1 MKNLVLFAG
10 VMVAMCFA
18 SCGGNKAA
26 EAPAEDAAEVVE
38 ACCEAA
44 DSCAADSCCGAC
56 DSLKACCDSAK
67 AECCKEAK

>member
-26 EAPAEDAAEVVE
+26 EAPAEEAAATVETVVDS
-38 ACCEAA
+38 CCAAA
-44 DSCAADSCCGAC
+44 DSCCANDSCCGAC
-56 DSLKACCDSAK
+56 NDSVK
-67 AECCKEAK
+67 AECCNEAK